1 MTDAGLVREEVLTAV
16 GLSKRYGSV
25 VAAEGIHLTI
35 RAGEVLALIG
45 DNGAG
50 KSTLI
55 KMLSGAVRPDSGE
68 IRLRGKAIS
77 FTSPHEARSLGIEAV
92 WQDLGLATGLDVAG
106 NLYLGREIVRGR
118 LPRLLAPLHRKKMA
132 SGAAEHLKT
141 LKIDVS
147 RASGPPVGSLSGGQ
161 QQAVAVARGAAWA
174 TGVLFMDEPTAA
186 LGVKQSAAVLAL
198 ARRLAELGV
207 AVVIITHAIPHVLE
221 VADRI
226 AVLRQGRLVAELRRS
241 DATEHKLV
249 SLIVGFDQDTSG

>member
-1 MTDAGLVREEVLTAV
+1 VSAVAGKVVLEAV
-16 GLSKRYGSV
+16 GVSKRYGSV
-25 VAAEGIHLTI
+25 VAAEDIHLAI

-55 KMLSGAVRPDSGE
+55 KMLSGAVRPDNGE
-68 IRLRGKAIS
+68 IRVRGKPVS
-77 FTSPHEARSLGIEAV
+77 FASPHEARLLGIEAV
-92 WQDLGLATGLDVAG
+92 WQDLGLASHLDVAG

-118 LPRLLAPLHRKKMA
+118 LPRLLAPLNRKRMA
-132 SGAAEHLKT
+132 VGAAEHLGT

-147 RASGPPVGSLSGGQ
+147 RATGPPVGSLSGGQ

-174 TGVLFMDEPTAA
+174 TGALFLDEPTAA
-186 LGVKQSAAVLAL
+186 LGVKQSAAVLSL
-198 ARRLAELGV
+198 TRRLAELGV

-226 AVLRQGRLVAELRRS
+226 AVLRRGNLVADLPRA

-249 SLIVGFDQDTSG
+249 SLIVGFDQNPVG